1 MFKKL
6 SEAELD
12 VMLVIWNAQES
23 LDTGEIVR
31 KLKQGKKLQAVQVL
45 LGRLVNKGY
54 VLSLIH
60 ILCRWSFFRYN
71 RYLHLI
77 LAIRNNAFCRN
88 GCSSFS
94 NCGYNAAAVHLC
106 YGTVAADPLYIPI
119 GCVDV
124 YKRQS

>member
-31 KLKQGKKLQAVQVL
+31 KLKQGKKIQAVQVI

-54 VLSLIH
+54 LSCEKTGRLNYYTPLVTEADYRAAETETFVEKLYRNSPKSLIAA
-60 ILCRWSFFRYN
+60 LVQSQP
-71 RYLHLI
+71 LSKEDLEE
-77 LAIRNNAFCRN
+77 IRALLDREEE
-88 GCSSFS
+88 
-94 NCGYNAAAVHLC
+94 
-106 YGTVAADPLYIPI
+106 
-119 GCVDV
+119 
-124 YKRQS
+124 